1 MYTVWHTW
9 FGSGD
14 NMMSSTARWALKILA
29 ISAIINCSAQE
40 YETPST
46 TNDEWDQCEKEDGGY
61 QNNTTSSVE
70 YSREGSNA
78 DGANPSEAVLE
89 SGPVMSPSGNTR
101 PRPFGPVMSPSGN
114 TRPRPFEPVLSSSG
128 NTRPRSFGPVMSPS
142 GTPGLGITMRVRTHG
157 FSRCVPVA
165 HWRKT
170 ARSCI

>member
-78 DGANPSEAVLE
+78 DGAIPSEAVL
-89 SGPVMSPSGNTR
+89 
-101 PRPFGPVMSPSGN
+101 
-114 TRPRPFEPVLSSSG
+114 
-128 NTRPRSFGPVMSPS
+128 
-142 GTPGLGITMRVRTHG
+142 GIWV
-157 FSRCVPVA
+157 CNVPVREHQA
-165 HWRKT
+165 SAVRACNVPVREHQ
-170 ARSCI
+170 A